1 MDALLDTIKT
11 IERRLSCI
19 EKCLVRAPNGVSQKR
34 WYSCR
39 EVADLTTTEGVTAY
53 RPFTIRYACNDGR
66 IPEAE
71 KLDNGTWTIPRDAVE
86 RILRE
91 GLAPERRNGRS

>member
-1 MDALLDTIKT
+1 MDALLEAIKT
-11 IERRLSCI
+11 IEHRLSSI
-19 EKCLVRAPNGVSQKR
+19 ERHLAGAQGNLLHKP

-39 EVADLTTTEGVTAY
+39 EVADLTATDGVTAY
-53 RPFTIRYACNDGR
+53 RPFTVRYACNDGR
-66 IPEAE
+66 IPQAE

-91 GLAPERRNGRS
+91 GLPPERRNGRS